1 MDPAVN
7 RCFVRSTPTTRV
19 RAVSIGEG
27 GKNFAVAIE
36 CGSFPDMERQS
47 THPPAQRCHDADR
60 KGPLREAPLPISAQL
75 AIDGQAEKRADP
87 GKLERGQGH
96 ENARGDPPALRGQPR
111 RREEPA
117 PLPEEERGGEQDGA
131 GERADYRQEPEVERL
146 TRSGQE
152 RAQPPR

>member
-47 THPPAQRCHDADR
+47 THPLGQRCHDAER
-60 KGPLREAPLPISAQL
+60 KGPLREAPLPISTQL

-87 GKLERGQGH
+87 VKLERGQGH
-96 ENARGDPPALRGQPR
+96 ENARGDAPALRGQPR

-117 PLPEEERGGEQDGA
+117 PLPEERSEERRVGKAWRTGSTAETQ
-131 GERADYRQEPEVERL
+131 
-146 TRSGQE
+146 
-152 RAQPPR
+152 

>member
-19 RAVSIGEG
+19 RALSVGEG

-47 THPPAQRCHDADR
+47 THPLGQRCHDADR

-87 GKLERGQGH
+87 GKLERDRAP
-96 ENARGDPPALRGQPR
+96 ENARANSPGRRGQPR
-111 RREEPA
+111 WPEA
-117 PLPEEERGGEQDGA
+117 P
-131 GERADYRQEPEVERL
+131 
-146 TRSGQE
+146 
-152 RAQPPR
+152 